1 MYSRYDLNSTGSLW
15 QSVSAH
21 VLSAELC
28 SEDHRQQGCGRVYS
42 PSQLHVTGQLE
53 TIDGVKAHIFTDI
66 MQAGPAFVP
75 VAPRTGRDAHAS
87 RQPGGLSAC
96 VRICQNVRSSAVVSL
111 WDIFV
116 IQHGY

>member
-1 MYSRYDLNSTGSLW
+1 MYSRYDLSSTGSLW

-28 SEDHRQQGCGRVYS
+28 SEDPRQQGCGRVYS

-53 TIDGVKAHIFTDI
+53 TIDESQGAHIYIDI
-66 MQAGPAFVP
+66 MQSGPASVP

-87 RQPGGLSAC
+87 RQTGWAECMRTRSA
-96 VRICQNVRSSAVVSL
+96 RM
-111 WDIFV
+111 
-116 IQHGY
+116 